1 MPNRRSMF
9 GAFGR
14 KRGPGVTND
23 APELS
28 VSRAPPYPVGPG
40 AFLAPRG
47 IGPEPLISERVGVPR
62 RYEPSYAVG
71 PGAFIDPGLANN
83 SVDQEPWR
91 SPTDTGRMG
100 VGDVA
105 RVGGF
110 APPSLA
116 APDTPDTPDDI
127 AYREAVLAAQRS
139 IRDEGAPYFR
149 SPSVVN
155 AGDALASAVDA
166 NRAAQAEMARREGVS
181 WEDWWRFHGRQG
193 EASAAPFDL
202 QNAYRPGRAP
212 PRFGAQSRRPG
223 PR

>member
-1 MPNRRSMF
+1 MPNRRGLF

-14 KRGPGVTND
+14 RP
-23 APELS
+23 APT
-28 VSRAPPYPVGPG
+28 YPVGPG
-40 AFLAPRG
+40 AF
-47 IGPEPLISERVGVPR
+47 ISPEGVTPDQLTSARVGVERPFR
-62 RYEPSYAVG
+62 PMFPVG
-71 PGAFIDPGLANN
+71 PGAFIDPGLADN
-83 SVDQEPWR
+83 SVDREPWR

-105 RVGGF
+105 RVGGN
-110 APPSLA
+110 APPSA
-116 APDTPDTPDDI
+116 TWPNQADVDNQAWQEANRMAQEYIAQNGTPHFT
-127 AYREAVLAAQRS
+127 
-139 IRDEGAPYFR
+139 

-155 AGDALASAVDA
+155 TGDAMASAVDG
-166 NRAAQAEMARREGVS
+166 NRAAQQEMARREGVS

-193 EASAAPFDL
+193 EANASPFDL